1 MTQTYTDIDLSFDE
15 LVRACGGGADWV
27 VQLIEEEVISIN
39 GSPAQARYSSLHL
52 ARIRRA
58 GRIHRD
64 FDASA
69 AATALG
75 LLPPSGMK
83 IAWASFALAAMLEAA
98 TCTEASFGS

>member
-1 MTQTYTDIDLSFDE
+1 MTQAYTDIDLSFDE

-27 VQLIEEEVISIN
+27 VQLIDEEVISIN
-39 GSPAQARYSSLHL
+39 DSPTQARYSSLHL

-69 AATALG
+69 AATALILQ
-75 LLPPSGMK
+75 LLDELETLRRQHPT
-83 IAWASFALAAMLEAA
+83 ALQQD
-98 TCTEASFGS
+98 

>member
-27 VQLIEEEVISIN
+27 VQLIDEEVISIN
-39 GSPAQARYSSLHL
+39 SSPTQARYSSLHL

-69 AATALG
+69 AATALILQ
-75 LLPPSGMK
+75 LLDELETLRRQHPT
-83 IAWASFALAAMLEAA
+83 ALQQD
-98 TCTEASFGS
+98 

>member
-58 GRIHRD
+58 GLMLG
-64 FDASA
+64 A
-69 AATALG
+69 G
-75 LLPPSGMK
+75 LLLAAPM
-83 IAWASFALAAMLEAA
+83 ALAQAPAPSEETPEMFPA
-98 TCTEASFGS
+98 GPK

>member
-27 VQLIEEEVISIN
+27 VQLIDEEVISIN
-39 GSPAQARYSSLHL
+39 GSPTQARYSSLHL

-69 AATALG
+69 AATALILQ
-75 LLPPSGMK
+75 LLDELETLRRQHPT
-83 IAWASFALAAMLEAA
+83 ALQQD
-98 TCTEASFGS
+98 

>member
-69 AATALG
+69 AATALILQ
-75 LLPPSGMK
+75 LLDELETLRRQHPT
-83 IAWASFALAAMLEAA
+83 ALKQD
-98 TCTEASFGS
+98 